1 MAVSWN
7 VSYVM
12 MTNETMTTVEDISDA
27 DLVSRTLTG
36 DRNAFN
42 LIVSRYQ
49 ILICSLAYS
58 RVGHLGQSE
67 DVAQETFITAWKHL
81 RLLREPEKLRAW
93 LCGIVRNRSRKLLER
108 EGRQPL
114 HEAET
119 LETAADSP
127 AGEPLPSDQTI
138 GREEAAILWRSL
150 ERIPALYRD
159 PLILYYRE
167 HQSIEH
173 VAAALD
179 LSEDAARQRL
189 SRGRKLLQEEVQ
201 AFVENALRRTAPK
214 REFSSAVLAALP
226 MTAAPIATASASVA
240 GKSAA
245 ATKSGLLV
253 ACLAPFVGILA
264 GFAAQWLLFSPAG
277 NCERRTARL
286 RLVLT
291 WIFVLGF
298 SIGGQQLVR
307 YLGHRSGW
315 TDVTNFVA
323 VACFWW
329 FYAVFMATWITTI
342 YRNVKANNLSAGG
355 TGLSAPPMKP
365 SLCAGTVV
373 GTHLM
378 MFWGVITMAWQT
390 HDRMAAVII
399 VGLMAG
405 LAIWNYCKVRS
416 LTGTAAMLG
425 YIGQLVT
432 CSAVALAVFNLRFD
446 VWVAPDYGV
455 GPAELHQ
462 LMPTWIVPLLSLVLV
477 VWTAVFVALTKPKQA
492 QPA

>member
-1 MAVSWN
+1 
-7 VSYVM
+7 M
-12 MTNETMTTVEDISDA
+12 MTNETMATVDSISDA
-27 DLVSRTLTG
+27 DLVSRTLAG

-81 RLLREPEKLRAW
+81 RLLRDPAKLRAW
-93 LCGIVRNRSRKLLER
+93 LCGIVRNRSKKLLQR

-114 HEAET
+114 HDAEA

-127 AGEPLPSDQTI
+127 ACEPLPSDQTI

-179 LSEDAARQRL
+179 LSADAAKQRL
-189 SRGRKLLQEEVQ
+189 SRGRKLLQKEVQ
-201 AFVENALRRTAPK
+201 TFVENALRRTAPS
-214 REFSSAVLAALP
+214 REFSNAVLAALP
-226 MTAAPIATASASVA
+226 MATAPVAAAGAGAAAKSTAAA
-240 GKSAA
+240 
-245 ATKSGLLV
+245 KSGILL
-253 ACLAPFVGILA
+253 ACLAPFIGIIA
-264 GFAAQWLLFSPAG
+264 GFTAQWLMFSPAG
-277 NCERRTARL
+277 TRARRAARL

-298 SIGGQQLVR
+298 SIGGQQFVR
-307 YLGHRSGW
+307 YLGHQFGW
-315 TDVTNFVA
+315 TDTTNFVA

-342 YRNVKANNLSAGG
+342 YRKVKAKSPSDGG
-355 TGLSAPPMKP
+355 SGLPAPPMKP
-365 SLCAGTVV
+365 GLCAGTVV

-390 HDRMAAVII
+390 HDRMASAII
-399 VGLMAG
+399 AGLMAG
-405 LAIWNYCKVRS
+405 LAIWNYFKVRS
-416 LTGTAAMLG
+416 LTGTAAFLG

-432 CSAVALAVFNLRFD
+432 CSAVALAIFNLRFD
-446 VWVAPDYGV
+446 VWLAPSYGV
-455 GPAELHQ
+455 SSTELHQ
-462 LMPTWIVPLLSLVLV
+462 LMPTWIVPLVSVVLVLWTV
-477 VWTAVFVALTKPKQA
+477 VFLSITKPKQV